1 MSGTPKL
8 EKIDTQAAQLL
19 PERTVMSLV
28 LTDLLGNVD
37 GDSTQGSNGTST
49 DGSSNPIDRFIAA
62 IKSALKLPKV

>member
-1 MSGTPKL
+1 MSCTPNL
-8 EKIDTQAAQLL
+8 ERIETQAAQLL

-49 DGSSNPIDRFIAA
+49 DGSSNLIDRIIAA
-62 IKSALKLPKV
+62 IKSTMKLPKV

>member
-1 MSGTPKL
+1 MSGTPNL
-8 EKIDTQAAQLL
+8 ERIETQAAQLL

-49 DGSSNPIDRFIAA
+49 DGSSNLIDRIIAA
-62 IKSALKLPKV
+62 IKSTMKLPKV